1 MKYIEFIQNI
11 MFAHSSIKVV
21 FNGSENTTIL
31 YLFLGTTV
39 WRPVQH

>member
-1 MKYIEFIQNI
+1 MKYIELIQNI

-21 FNGSENTTIL
+21 FKGSESTTIL

-39 WRPVQH
+39 WRPEQH